1 MELRFIG
8 YNRGNNESFELK
20 RRARLVEYV
29 MLVMRSQTFFAFG
42 DKRITANAGAVII
55 FDKTTPQHF
64 GANGESFLHDWVT
77 FDLTEQ
83 ERRGLMGLGIAF
95 DRVLYPDNVFALSE
109 LIRVLQQEKYSHG
122 ECDGRVTS
130 LYLQILFIKL
140 ADGISR
146 DKTQK
151 NCRGVDLGKIR
162 ASIYSNPTVR
172 RSVQDLAKE
181 LNISSS
187 YFLHLYKERF
197 ATSPIADIVRSR
209 MEYAEYLLLCTD
221 QSVGQIADELGYSSD
236 VQFIQQ
242 FRKFT
247 GQTPGKYRNALR

>member
-8 YNRGNNESFELK
+8 YNRGHNEHFEL
-20 RRARLVEYV
+20 RRKARLVEYV
-29 MLVMRSQTFFAFG
+29 LLVMRSRTFFTLG
-42 DKRITANAGAVII
+42 GRRITANAGAVII

-64 GANGESFLHDWVT
+64 GANGERFMHDWVT

-83 ERRGLMGLGIAF
+83 ERRDLMGLGIPL

-109 LIRVLQQEKYSHG
+109 LIRVMQQEKYSRG
-122 ECDGRVTS
+122 EHDCRVTS
-130 LYLQILFIKL
+130 LYLQILLIKL

-146 DKTQK
+146 DKAQK
-151 NCRGVDLGKIR
+151 NRHGVDLGRIR
-162 ASIYSNPTVR
+162 ASIYSNPTAR

-187 YFLHLYKERF
+187 YFLHLYKEQF

-209 MEYAEYLLLCTD
+209 MEYAEYLLVYTD
-221 QSVGQIADELGYSSD
+221 QSVGQIAEELGYSSD

-247 GQTPGKYRNALR
+247 GQSPGKYRNSLR